1 MRTAVFYTGALRTI
15 EKTIRFF
22 KRNVLLGPDVHVF
35 ACVQND
41 SALSNQEWEG
51 WFRDKMGGNLVSL
64 LWFDLDQLQEWT
76 VIREKNLAMTQIP
89 ANWKDYLRT
98 SGSVIEYIQL
108 FLAYQQMFRHEQ
120 GGGFQYDYII
130 RVRPDNLFA
139 KPVDFHWLLWTE
151 EEIQTRLEALR
162 YAMELNG
169 MDLTPEKVLQ
179 SFMTTLLGNELLD
192 NLKAICGEY
201 IPHKHAAVPITAA
214 EYHHYLHHGSYLLAF
229 RVNNL
234 YIVRRDLFYLI
245 PCIAGMY
252 GLIPTPKP
260 DAYWF
265 NAENQFQSACHY
277 AGITLHN
284 YETNLEGGSLYKYD
298 EKKYFDDAG
307 EILHPSIVYCMVRY

>member
-1 MRTAVFYTGALRTI
+1 MRTAVFYTGALRTV

-22 KRNVLLGPDVHVF
+22 QRNVLLGPHVHVF

-41 SALSNQEWEG
+41 TTKSNEEWEA
-51 WFRDKMGGNLVSL
+51 WFRDKMGPNLVSL
-64 LWFDLDQLQEWT
+64 VWFDMAQLQEWT
-76 VIREKNLAMTQIP
+76 VMREKNMATTQIP
-89 ANWKDYLRT
+89 ANWKDYLRN

-108 FLAYQQMFRHEQ
+108 FLAYQQLFRHEH
-120 GGGFQYDYII
+120 GSGFQYDYII
-130 RVRPDNLFA
+130 RVRPDNIFA
-139 KPVDFHWLLWTE
+139 KPVDFNWLSWTE
-151 EEIQTRLEALR
+151 EEIQSRLTAIR

-169 MDLTPEKVLQ
+169 MEMTPENVLQ
-179 SFMTTLLGNELLD
+179 YFMTTLLGNELLG

-201 IPHKHAAVPITAA
+201 IPSKHAAVPVTAA
-214 EYHHYLHHGSYLLAF
+214 NYRHYLQHGSYLLAF

-245 PCIAGMY
+245 PCVAGMY

-277 AGITLHN
+277 AGITVHN
-284 YETNLEGGSLYKYD
+284 YETALEGGSLYEYD
-298 EKKYFDDAG
+298 EQKYFDG
-307 EILHPSIVYCMVRY
+307 EGELLHPSMIYCMVRH